1 MKYDFGRKLFNLG
14 LGLFMLGAT
23 TGKLENPYVDKD
35 FYQCLTGTT
44 KLKSEYWNG
53 KIDTGEVLDY
63 FSGIIAKYK
72 KIDPLLANC
81 LEQVQF
87 DMVKGKVVLRDIAKK
102 AKKSGMETAKIK
114 D

>member
-1 MKYDFGRKLFNLG
+1 MKYSFGRKLFNFGIG
-14 LGLFMLGAT
+14 LCMLGAT

-35 FYQCLTGTT
+35 FHQCLAGTT
-44 KLKSEYWNG
+44 KLKSEYWSG

-63 FSGIIAKYK
+63 FSDIIAKYK
-72 KIDPLLANC
+72 NINPFLANY

-87 DMVKGKVVLRDIAKK
+87 DMVKGKVVLRHIEEK
-102 AKKSGMETAKIK
+102 AEKSGMEIAKIK